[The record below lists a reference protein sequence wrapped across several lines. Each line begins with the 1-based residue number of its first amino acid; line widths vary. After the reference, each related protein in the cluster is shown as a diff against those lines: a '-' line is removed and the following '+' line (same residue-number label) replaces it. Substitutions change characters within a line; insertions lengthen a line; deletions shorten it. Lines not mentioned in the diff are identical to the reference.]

1 MKIIDTSKIQENFR
15 ITLVEKVRI
24 KLLNPEIGD
33 IVGFYEDSE
42 GNIVIKKL
50 Q

>member
-15 ITLVEKVRI
+15 ITLVENVRI
-24 KLLNPEIGD
+24 KLLNPKVGD

-42 GNIVIKKL
+42 GNIIIKKL
-50 Q
+50 

>member
-1 MKIIDTSKIQENFR
+1 MKIIDTSRIQENFR
-15 ITLVEKVRI
+15 ITIVEAVRI
-24 KLLNPEIGD
+24 KLSSPKIGD

-42 GNIVIKKL
+42 GNIIIKKL